1 MRRLFLLLV
10 MALPLLATACG
21 SDSPTSVEDTNFA
34 AELGIDLST
43 MTRTSTGLYYRDVV
57 VGTGAIAQSGSRVT
71 MYYQGWLSNG
81 TRFASSVRPQA
92 PLDPFVLG
100 TGFVIKGWDQGI
112 PGMRVGGKRLL
123 VIPPSLAYG
132 AAGRGSIPPNAVLV
146 FEVELA
152 NVQ

>member
-1 MRRLFLLLV
+1 MRRLFLLLALV
-10 MALPLLATACG
+10 LPLAACG
-21 SDSPTSVEDTNFA
+21 SDGPTSIQDTEFA
-34 AELGIDLST
+34 PQLGVDLSA
-43 MTRTSTGLYYRDVV
+43 MTRTSTGLYYRDIT
-57 VGTGAIAQSGSRVT
+57 VGTGAVAQSGSRVT
-71 MYYQGWLSNG
+71 MYYQGWFPDGRLFS
-81 TRFASSVRPQA
+81 AAVRPQA

-100 TGFVIKGWDQGI
+100 TGRVIEGWDEGI

-132 AAGRGSIPPNAVLV
+132 SAGRGSVPPNAILV